1 MLRNT
6 QKQSAEYLVEKN
18 GTKMLRR
25 HWEDI
30 VAYENMCYV
39 LSLSS
44 SSFNARHNGLPT
56 AISLH
61 AQRLPLGPD
70 RSMTTQNDLQ
80 IIAKTTCLHSRS
92 IKSMLIV
99 VLCTRIVSIYQPKYV
114 HIYIFY
120 YWYIYV
126 WYCPNGAAFTWI
138 FCDGIIIGQ
147 VNRERW
153 SEPSRISY
161 RDYVVQYH
169 HFASLSCVAEKS
181 IRTDGVK
188 EEKNVHT
195 SFRFVLI
202 MPYNFFFSA
211 SHVYASIG
219 IACMNGARTNVWGEE
234 KKIKYRKKWN
244 IMQTHVSTHTT
255 QPREK

>member
-1 MLRNT
+1 MHTN
-6 QKQSAEYLVEKN
+6 KQTKHKNENSNQYLCLDIHKNSRPNIWWKKN
-18 GTKMLRR
+18 GTTMLRR

-99 VLCTRIVSIYQPKYV
+99 VLCTRIVSIYQPKCV
-114 HIYIFY
+114 HIYILI
-120 YWYIYV
+120 YI
-126 WYCPNGAAFTWI
+126 CM
-138 FCDGIIIGQ
+138 
-147 VNRERW
+147 
-153 SEPSRISY
+153 
-161 RDYVVQYH
+161 
-169 HFASLSCVAEKS
+169 
-181 IRTDGVK
+181 
-188 EEKNVHT
+188 
-195 SFRFVLI
+195 VL
-202 MPYNFFFSA
+202 P
-211 SHVYASIG
+211 
-219 IACMNGARTNVWGEE
+219 
-234 KKIKYRKKWN
+234 
-244 IMQTHVSTHTT
+244 
-255 QPREK
+255 